1 MAESSISNLRPSP
14 LPFSLDVTSS
24 ATDSGESSSNNIEP
38 RLTDLGESS
47 SSTSSSRK
55 SSLTKYLS
63 PYDSETEETGLWVFG
78 YGSLCWH
85 QGFEY
90 EKSMTG
96 FVEGF
101 SRKFWQGNTTHR
113 GTVKKVR
120 MEKNFLENVNLL
132 GYFLFC

>member
-14 LPFSLDVTSS
+14 LPFSLDVASS
-24 ATDSGESSSNNIEP
+24 ATDNGESSTTSQYNIEP

-47 SSTSSSRK
+47 SSSSNSSRK
-55 SSLTKYLS
+55 SSLTKCLS

-85 QGFEY
+85 QGFDY

-113 GTVKKVR
+113 GTVKKVS
-120 MEKNFLENVNLL
+120 
-132 GYFLFC
+132 

>member
-1 MAESSISNLRPSP
+1 MVNAVLTMAESSISELRPMDPVKSP
-14 LPFSLDVTSS
+14 SPSVVPEDLG
-24 ATDSGESSSNNIEP
+24 ASSSSHSDPI

-47 SSTSSSRK
+47 KSRKTSLTRSSSPE
-55 SSLTKYLS
+55 L
-63 PYDSETEETGLWVFG
+63 EEETGLWVFG

-85 QGFEY
+85 QGFDY

-113 GTVKKVR
+113 GTAKKVIC
-120 MEKNFLENVNLL
+120 NF
-132 GYFLFC
+132 FF